1 MSNIPVVELLAH
13 CGTYKNMENDK
24 QQSEVTE
31 DKKVA
36 LHYMKTLVDVA
47 RESFLILD
55 SNLKVLSANPIFY
68 QNFRVTPEQTENV
81 PLYKLGN
88 GQWDIPELKKLLE
101 EVLPKEKNVKD
112 YEVTH
117 VFEKI
122 GEKTMLLNAGQI
134 DSVQLIIL
142 AIEDITKRK
151 ELEEKLAK
159 YTKGLEV
166 EVAKRTGELTEKIKD
181 LEMLNRTMVGR
192 ELKMVELKKEI
203 ENLKKDR

>member
-1 MSNIPVVELLAH
+1 M
-13 CGTYKNMENDK
+13 KNKKIKKDK
-24 QQSEVTE
+24 LIGSKEI
-31 DKKVA
+31 A

-68 QNFRVTPEQTENV
+68 DSFQVKPKQTENKL
-81 PLYKLGN
+81 LYQLGN
-88 GQWDIPELKKLLE
+88 GQWDIPELKKLME
-101 EVLPKEKNVKD
+101 EILPKEKTVNN

-122 GEKTMLLNAGQI
+122 GKKTMLLNAGQI

-142 AIEDITKRK
+142 AIEDISSRK
-151 ELEEKLAK
+151 ELEEKLDE
-159 YTKGLEV
+159 YMKGLE
-166 EVAKRTGELTEKIKD
+166 AKVVLRTEELTGRIKE
-181 LEMLNRTMVGR
+181 LESLNKTMVGR

-203 ENLKKDR
+203 ENLKKLVNGKKNGKKGK

>member
-1 MSNIPVVELLAH
+1 MKDNGL
-13 CGTYKNMENDK
+13 
-24 QQSEVTE
+24 TE
-31 DKKVA
+31 SKKVA

-68 QNFRVTPEQTENV
+68 QTFRVTEKQTEDKR
-81 PLYKLGN
+81 LYELGN

-101 EVLPKEKNVKD
+101 EILPKKKVVTD

-117 VFEKI
+117 IFETI
-122 GEKTMLLNAGQI
+122 GAKTILLNAGQI

-142 AIEDITKRK
+142 AMEDITSRK
-151 ELEEKLAK
+151 GLEGKLAE
-159 YTKGLEV
+159 YTKGLE
-166 EVAKRTGELTEKIKD
+166 AKVGERTKELAERIKE
-181 LEMLNRTMVGR
+181 LESLNKSMVGR

-203 ENLKKDR
+203 ESLNKRFKNGNGKNGKKKNGHQK

>member
-1 MSNIPVVELLAH
+1 
-13 CGTYKNMENDK
+13 MENDK